1 MLLKTQLEKYNS
13 VYTKK
18 CSLKNMHLTHK
29 VFAVII
35 LMIKIIIMK
44 SLNDLSSPNYFKKVI
59 FFTKA
64 LDLAFVLIAIK
75 KPLTVGISLPQIL
88 EKILF

>member
-1 MLLKTQLEKYNS
+1 
-13 VYTKK
+13 
-18 CSLKNMHLTHK
+18 
-29 VFAVII
+29 
-35 LMIKIIIMK
+35 MK

-88 EKILF
+88 EKFSFRLNSVVMSLPSIVP